1 MPSLPVSAVLAAL
14 LLGGFSGGCASPDR
28 SAQAA
33 AVKSGKERSPAPD
46 FSLKDSDGRTVRLSD
61 YRGKVVLLNFWATW
75 CGPCRIEI
83 PWFTDMER
91 QNKDQGFAVLG
102 VAMDDEGWEVVKPFL
117 SELKVNYRVVVG
129 NDETA
134 RKYGGIEALPTT
146 FFIDRNGKIAAVHQG
161 LVGRKEFDDGI
172 RELLEERATA
182 SSGRAADSVSAPAGS
197 AN

>member
-1 MPSLPVSAVLAAL
+1 MPSLPLSAALAAL

-28 SAQAA
+28 SAHAA

-182 SSGRAADSVSAPAGS
+182 SSGRAADAVPASAGS

>member
-1 MPSLPVSAVLAAL
+1 VFAALAAL

-28 SAQAA
+28 SAKAA
-33 AVKSGKERSPAPD
+33 AVKSGKERRQAPD

-134 RKYGGIEALPTT
+134 SKYGGIEALPTT

-182 SSGRAADSVSAPAGS
+182 SSGRATDAVPASAGS

>member
-1 MPSLPVSAVLAAL
+1 MPSLPVFAALAAL

-28 SAQAA
+28 TAKAT

-182 SSGRAADSVSAPAGS
+182 TSGGAAAAVPASAGS